1 MLNFLSASKI
11 KSTASTSKKVLLIS
25 LFALAGMLETSY
37 AANLTLSP
45 SGGGYSVGQTLSV
58 DVMVSGNT
66 DSINAVS
73 SSIEFSPETLELR
86 SISKSGSIITVWA
99 EDPSFSN
106 ANGTAS
112 LEGIILNPGFNGS
125 QGKVVTLTFRVKRGG
140 TGTVTLT
147 NGSVLANDGNA
158 TNVLGTLGSARYS
171 LSDAADSTDAAPAES
186 GTSKSSSA
194 PVITSSTHPDSTKW
208 YNASEASFEWTVPA
222 SVTAVRTL
230 YNETPVS
237 TPNKIYEPAIS
248 NKTFSIDGDGPM
260 YMHVQF
266 KSGGVWGPIA
276 HYKFQVD
283 TIKPYG
289 LKASF
294 PDGNLTSNPTPAV
307 LVTAQDDES
316 GIDHITMSV
325 DGGAPVSAP
334 LNAQN
339 LYRVPTSAPG
349 SHTVIITAL
358 DKANNGITTSL
369 DYTIQ
374 AIAPPAITEYT
385 KNLETGGKFR
395 VSGTTYPQSIVEVA
409 LTDTDGKVISESVTS
424 DANGLFTLAWSKDL
438 EKGVYEMRART
449 IDSKGAKSE
458 YTDGKAVVVEHL
470 ALIRIGLFIM
480 NWLSLALII
489 ILASML
495 VVATFWYSFLQFTR
509 FRRKIHRTLK
519 EAEDTLKV
527 NVQALRRD
535 TEEFHTILVKAQK
548 KRELT
553 KEESAILKKFK
564 KRLDIT
570 EKEIEK
576 KLEQIG

>member
-1 MLNFLSASKI
+1 MLNFLYATKGKQRALKSSK
-11 KSTASTSKKVLLIS
+11 LLFSFS
-25 LFALAGMLETSY
+25 LFLGMLGTVH

-45 SGGGYSVGQTLSV
+45 SSGGYTVGQTLSV

-66 DSINAVS
+66 DPINAVS
-73 SSIEFSPETLELR
+73 SSISFSSQTLELR

-112 LEGIILNPGFNGS
+112 LEGVILNPGFSGT
-125 QGKVVTLTFRVKRGG
+125 QGKVVTLSFRVKRAGS
-140 TGTVTLT
+140 GTVTLT

-158 TNVLGTLGSARYS
+158 TNVLGTLGSATYS
-171 LSDAADSTDAAPAES
+171 FSDAADSEDVAPAQ
-186 GTSKSSSA
+186 SSPSSNSNL
-194 PVITSSTHPDSTKW
+194 PVVTSSTHPDSAKW
-208 YNASEASFEWTVPA
+208 YNASEASFEWNLPS

-237 TPNKIYEPAIS
+237 TPNKIYEPAIR
-248 NKTFSIDGDGPM
+248 NKTITIDGDGVM

-294 PDGNLTSNPTPAV
+294 PDGSSTSNPTPAV

-316 GIDHITMSV
+316 GIDRITMSV
-325 DGGAPVSAP
+325 DGGAPVSSSV
-334 LNAQN
+334 NFQN
-339 LYRVPTSAPG
+339 SYRVPVSSPG
-349 SHTVIITAL
+349 SHTVTITAL
-358 DKANNGITTSL
+358 DKANNGVSTSL
-369 DYTIQ
+369 EYTVQ

-409 LTDTDGKVISESVTS
+409 LTDTDGKVTSESVTS
-424 DANGLFTLAWSKDL
+424 DASGLFTLTWSKDL

-449 IDSKGAKSE
+449 IDAKGAKSE

-489 ILASML
+489 VLASML

-519 EAEDTLKV
+519 EAEDTLKQ
-527 NVQALRRD
+527 NVQGLRRD
-535 TEEFHTILVKAQK
+535 TEEFHTILQKAQK

-553 KEESAILKKFK
+553 KEENAMLKKFK